1 MEDKTKTKKF
11 LIVYCIAIFAFS
23 VALILIASVSQ
34 AKITR
39 EADEIREK
47 LESAEVLAADSKTR
61 LDAVMTENSRLSD
74 KVKLL
79 ETENQKLHTSMP
91 SMLARAVRASL
102 WSPRMTTK

>member
-23 VALILIASVSQ
+23 VALILIASISQ

-47 LESAEVLAADSKTR
+47 GGSIK
-61 LDAVMTENSRLSD
+61 
-74 KVKLL
+74 
-79 ETENQKLHTSMP
+79 
-91 SMLARAVRASL
+91 
-102 WSPRMTTK
+102 